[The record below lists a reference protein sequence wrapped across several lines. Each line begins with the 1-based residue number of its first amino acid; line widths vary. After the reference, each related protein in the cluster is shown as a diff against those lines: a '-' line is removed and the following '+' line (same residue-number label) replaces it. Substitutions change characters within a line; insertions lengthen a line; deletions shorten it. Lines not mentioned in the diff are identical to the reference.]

1 MATLSFRATR
11 SSMTLRVPDPDSQPP
26 RRGWLASMLRVPGGG
41 IAIALLIRVLLF
53 STVVT
58 LALTVLQLSLSY
70 RSERARLESRFAEI
84 DQATSRSLS
93 ESLWALDSRQLE
105 EQLEGI
111 LRLPSMRAVEV
122 RESASSAHALTVFR
136 GERQSANAVVKE
148 FPLACCGEAP
158 QIIGVLHIEATLTDI
173 YRGLA
178 AQAAI
183 ILLSNA
189 AKTFL
194 VALFILFVVHRLATR
209 HLLEIAAS
217 LRGVTPDSQASPLR
231 LRRPPG
237 RGDELDQLVDALNAM
252 RERLRQHAMALGTA
266 NARMAAILDNI
277 PDLAWLKDAGGHY
290 VAVNRALAATKGF
303 SDPSQMIGKTD
314 HEVHPAELADTYR
327 ADDAEVMASNGCK
340 RIEEH
345 HINAD
350 GSSSLVETIKT
361 ALHDGDGSVAGTVGI
376 ARDITARRQAETD
389 RDARLAA
396 EAANQ
401 AKSDFLANMSHEIR
415 TPMNAILGMSYLALQ
430 SGLDAQQ
437 LNYVQK
443 IHGAAE
449 SLLGIINDILDFS
462 KIEAG
467 KLDIEAIPFSLGDVM
482 DGLGNLIGLSAQE
495 KGIEL
500 LFVQPPQLPA
510 ALIGDPSRL
519 RQVLLNLGSNA
530 VKFTERGEILIEVDV
545 VERQAGSVRLG
556 FSVRDTGIG
565 MTADEQRHLFQP
577 FTQVD
582 SSTSRRYG
590 GTGLGLSI
598 SRHLVRMMG
607 GEIDVQSAPGQG
619 SSFRFT
625 LPFGLQPEPAEHR
638 LPHQEGLRGKRM
650 LVVDDNARA
659 REVLSGMG
667 VALGLEV
674 ATAASGQDA
683 LRMVALAKALDKAY
697 DLVLLDWKMPGLD
710 GVECAQLL
718 RQRERQHPSTPF
730 ALMAAA
736 LDRDEVQNRLT
747 RREIDA
753 CALLIKPVT
762 PAALLDACA
771 GMLGLVATRSTSAA
785 NRQESLP
792 GHQARLR
799 GAQLLLVED
808 NAINREI
815 SLTLLRRAGVIVSV
829 ACDGQEALDM
839 LGRQHF
845 DGVLMDC
852 QMPVMDGYSAT
863 RALRRQPRWR
873 ELPVIAM
880 TANALIGDRDKALAA
895 GMNDHVAK
903 PIKIDEMF
911 ATLARWIRPAAAL
924 SDDARASAGDRPRA
938 GRQEGSGGIDRRA
951 GIAATMGDEVLY
963 SHLLNMFRDRE
974 VDFAGRFRMA
984 RVAGEKSAA
993 MRMAHDLKCVA
1004 GTLGVRDVQ
1013 QAAAELERACNEGAD
1028 DAGLETLVS
1037 NVIRVLDPVIAEL
1050 RSS

>member
-1 MATLSFRATR
+1 
-11 SSMTLRVPDPDSQPP
+11 MTLPVPDPDSQPP

-53 STVVT
+53 STAVT

-70 RSERARLESRFAEI
+70 RSERARLESRFTEI

-93 ESLWALDSRQLE
+93 ESLWALDSRQLQ

-148 FPLACCGEAP
+148 FPLVCCGATP
-158 QIIGVLHIEATLTDI
+158 QVIGVLHIEATLTDI

-178 AQAAI
+178 AQAVI

-217 LRGVTPDSQASPLR
+217 LGRVTPDSQASPLR
-231 LRRPPG
+231 LRRLPG
-237 RGDELDQLVDALNAM
+237 KGDELDQLVDALNAM
-252 RERLRQHAMALGTA
+252 RERLRRHAMELGTA

-277 PDLAWLKDAGGHY
+277 PDLAWVKDASGHY
-290 VAVNRALAATKGF
+290 VAVNRALAAAKGF
-303 SDPSQMIGKTD
+303 SDPAQMTGKTD

-327 ADDAEVMASNGCK
+327 ADDVEVMASNGCK

-345 HINAD
+345 HVNAD
-350 GSSSLVETIKT
+350 GSSTLVETIKT
-361 ALHDGDGSVAGTVGI
+361 VLHDGDGNVSGTVGI
-376 ARDITARRQAETD
+376 ARDISARRQAETD

-482 DGLGNLIGLSAQE
+482 DGLGNLISLGAGE
-495 KGIEL
+495 KGLEL
-500 LFVQPPQLPA
+500 VFVQPLQLPT
-510 ALIGDPSRL
+510 ALVGDPSRL
-519 RQVLLNLGSNA
+519 RQVLVNLGSNA
-530 VKFTERGEILIEVDV
+530 VKFTERGEVVISIDV
-545 VERQAGSVRLG
+545 VERQARSVSLR
-556 FSVRDTGIG
+556 FDVRDTGIG
-565 MTADEQRHLFQP
+565 MTTDEQRHLFQP

-607 GEIDVQSAPGQG
+607 GEIDVESTPGLG
-619 SSFRFT
+619 SNFHFT
-625 LPFGLQPEPAEHR
+625 LLFDLQLEPEDS
-638 LPHQEGLRGKRM
+638 LVPHQESLRGRRM
-650 LVVDDNARA
+650 LVVDDNACA
-659 REVLSGMG
+659 RDVIAAMG
-667 VALGLEV
+667 AALGLEV
-674 ATAASGQDA
+674 ATAANGQDA
-683 LRMVALAKALDKAY
+683 LRLVALAKAMDKPH
-697 DLVLLDWKMPGLD
+697 DFMLLDWKMPGID
-710 GVECAQLL
+710 GVECAYLL
-718 RQRERQHPSTPF
+718 RQRERQPPSMPI

-736 LDRDEVQNRLT
+736 LDRDEVHKRLSQ
-747 RREIDA
+747 RAIGA
-753 CALLIKPVT
+753 CALLTKPIT
-762 PAALLDACA
+762 PPTLFDACT
-771 GMLGLVATRSTSAA
+771 GMLGLGVPHAT
-785 NRQESLP
+785 SLTKREETLL

-799 GAQLLLVED
+799 GAQILLVED
-808 NAINREI
+808 NAVNREI
-815 SLTLLRRAGVIVSV
+815 SLAVLRRAGVGVSV

-839 LGRQHF
+839 LDRQQF

-852 QMPVMDGYSAT
+852 QMPVMDGYAAT
-863 RALRRQPRWR
+863 RALRRQSRWR

-880 TANALIGDRDKALAA
+880 TANALVGDRDKALAA

-903 PIKIDEMF
+903 PIKVEEMF
-911 ATLARWIRPAAAL
+911 ATLARWIRPAAAGPDAAPEAT
-924 SDDARASAGDRPRA
+924 SDSQRP
-938 GRQEGSGGIDRRA
+938 GRQERTNGIDRRA

-963 SHLLNMFRDRE
+963 ALLLNMFRDRE
-974 VDFAGRFRMA
+974 ADFAGRFRVA
-984 RVAGEKSAA
+984 RVTGEKSAA

-1028 DAGLETLVS
+1028 DAGLEILVS
-1037 NVIRVLDPVIAEL
+1037 NVARVLDPVIAEL
-1050 RSS
+1050 LSS